1 MSPRAL
7 AARNAYP
14 RQKPSVSGQWRQTQP
29 LAPAAPDEGL
39 RGAWALSSRDRVRE
53 IPPLP
58 ELSPTAPTPLWS
70 RGSAHDGRSHV
81 SEPHCVTTDDRATIA
96 HSSAERASV
105 RNPASANADE
115 RAQRAGIAV
124 GLIALVL
131 EGTFAIL
138 SLAAVAFITSAFL
151 ASQAAVSVA
160 AFLLQRLGRSI
171 QCQVR

>member
-1 MSPRAL
+1 
-7 AARNAYP
+7 
-14 RQKPSVSGQWRQTQP
+14 
-29 LAPAAPDEGL
+29 
-39 RGAWALSSRDRVRE
+39 
-53 IPPLP
+53 
-58 ELSPTAPTPLWS
+58 
-70 RGSAHDGRSHV
+70 
-81 SEPHCVTTDDRATIA
+81 
-96 HSSAERASV
+96 V

-151 ASQAAVSVA
+151 AGRAAVSVG

-171 QCQVR
+171 RCQVR

>member
-1 MSPRAL
+1 MASNAAL
-7 AARNAYP
+7 GAGRT
-14 RQKPSVSGQWRQTQP
+14 G
-29 LAPAAPDEGL
+29 EGL
-39 RGAWALSSRDRVRE
+39 RGAWALSFRAGFVRYRRSRSF
-53 IPPLP
+53 LP
-58 ELSPTAPTPLWS
+58 RLTPTAPAPLWS
-70 RGSAHDGRSHV
+70 RGSAHDARSHV
-81 SEPHCVTTDDRATIA
+81 SDPHCVTTEDRATIA

-105 RNPASANADE
+105 RNPASANTDE
-115 RAQRAGIAV
+115 PAQRAGIAV

-171 QCQVR
+171 RCQVW

>member
-1 MSPRAL
+1 V
-7 AARNAYP
+7 
-14 RQKPSVSGQWRQTQP
+14 Q
-29 LAPAAPDEGL
+29 
-39 RGAWALSSRDRVRE
+39 

-58 ELSPTAPTPLWS
+58 KLCTRLDPTAPTPLWS
-70 RGSAHDGRSHV
+70 RGCAHDARSHV
-81 SEPHCVTTDDRATIA
+81 SDPYCVTIDDRATIA
-96 HSSAERASV
+96 YSRARRASV

-138 SLAAVAFITSAFL
+138 SLATVAFITSAFL
-151 ASQAAVSVA
+151 ASHVAVSVA

-171 QCQVR
+171 RCQVRSF